1 MNLIT
6 QRMLIRA
13 VAAKWRKQYEPFK
26 NYAPLFSARMGLSH
40 DLTKRQ
46 IAEKLD
52 AIDGETATADDVAN
66 IIGSRSWT
74 RLECHECNRDVDAV
88 VEVGEAPDY
97 ESRTAQLCRECAE
110 KAASIWLNAQAD
122 RPAKARERLDS

>member
-13 VAAKWRKQYEPFK
+13 VAKRWRKQYEPFK
-26 NYAPLFSARMGLSH
+26 YDAPLFSERNGLSR

-52 AIDGETATADDVAN
+52 ALDPETATADDVAN
-66 IIGSRSWT
+66 IIGNRSWT
-74 RLECHECNRDVDAV
+74 RLECHECGREVDAV
-88 VEVGEAPDY
+88 VEVGEKPDY
-97 ESRTAQLCRECAE
+97 ESATAKLCKDCAE
-110 KAASIWLNAQAD
+110 KAASIWLNPGGLGTAA
-122 RPAKARERLDS
+122 RKAP